1 MGISMENRKPL
12 LNKEKFRY
20 KLDLLKKSIDAD
32 TLLRLLGFDISKSTQ
47 KEVRAPCK
55 VHGGDNRTSF
65 RMDKQTK
72 NWVCFSHNCHE
83 EGYDVINL
91 IMRMLNL
98 DFSDAVRYL
107 EGITGLNIHDERSYM
122 EYKRFK
128 DRQEVIQH
136 SSKYEL
142 PPAHVT
148 EEYLKNFRKFRS
160 NYFEKEKNGGFP
172 KEVLDEFEIG
182 GGFVDKYGFQR
193 DVIPI
198 RNKEGK
204 LVAYSCRDITD
215 KADYDYK
222 YLLTEGF
229 EKDSVLYNLY
239 KAKNHTGKSRTIIVV
254 EGFKSVWKLYMAGYK
269 NAVACM
275 GSRLTEGQRNLL
287 YSTAFCV
294 ITLFDGDGS
303 GVKGTLNAIKEM
315 KGKIDLIPL
324 FIPYADRD
332 PADYSIEELKYIIGD
347 IK

>member
-1 MGISMENRKPL
+1 MIQQ
-12 LNKEKFRY
+12 KERTSSREELKH
-20 KLDLLKKSIDAD
+20 KLQILKEAIDAD
-32 TLLRLLGFDISKSTQ
+32 YLLQHLGFSISKSTL
-47 KEVRAPCK
+47 KEVRAACK
-55 VHGGDNRTSF
+55 VHGGDNKTAF

-72 NWVCFSHNCHE
+72 NWVCFSHGCHE
-83 EGYDVINL
+83 DAGYDVISL
-91 IMRMLNL
+91 VMRMLNL

-107 EGITGLNIHDERSYM
+107 EGITGLNIHDDRSYM

-229 EKDSVLYNLY
+229 EKDLVLYNLHR
-239 KAKNHTGKSRTIIVV
+239 AKNHIGKPRTIIVV

-269 NAVACM
+269 NTVACM
-275 GSRLTEGQRNLL
+275 GSRLTKGQRNLL

-294 ITLFDGDGS
+294 ITLFDGDES

-315 KGKIDLIPL
+315 KDKIDLIPL

>member
-1 MGISMENRKPL
+1 MNRKSFS
-12 LNKEKFRY
+12 NKEKFRY
-20 KLDLLKKSIDAD
+20 KLHLLKEAVDAD
-32 TLLRLLGFDISKSTQ
+32 TLLRLLGFNISKSTPR
-47 KEVRAPCK
+47 EVRAPCQ
-55 VHGGDNRTSF
+55 VHGGNNKTAF
-65 RMDKQTK
+65 RMDKETK

-83 EGYDVINL
+83 DVGYDVISL
-91 IMRMLNL
+91 VMRMLNL

-107 EGITGLNIHDERSYM
+107 ESITGLNIHDERSYV

-148 EEYLKNFRKFRS
+148 EEYLKNFKKFRS

-172 KEVLDEFEIG
+172 KEILDEFEVG

-198 RNKEGK
+198 RDKDGK

-229 EKDSVLYNLY
+229 EKDLVLYNLH
-239 KAKNHTGKSRTIIVV
+239 KAKNYMGKSRTIIVV
-254 EGFKSVWKLYMAGYK
+254 EGFKSVWKLYIAGYK
-269 NAVACM
+269 NTVACM

-287 YSTAFCV
+287 YSISFNV
-294 ITLFDGDGS
+294 ITLFDGDKS
-303 GVKGTLNAIKEM
+303 GVKGTLNVIKEM
-315 KGKIDLIPL
+315 KDKINLIPL
-324 FIPYADRD
+324 FLPYADKD
-332 PADYSIEELKYIIGD
+332 PADYDIEGLKYIIGD
-347 IK
+347 IE

>member
-1 MGISMENRKPL
+1 MIQQKAQLSSREELKHKL
-12 LNKEKFRY
+12 QILKEA
-20 KLDLLKKSIDAD
+20 IDAD
-32 TLLRLLGFDISKSTQ
+32 YLLQHLGFSISKSTL
-47 KEVRAPCK
+47 KEVRAPCR
-55 VHGGDNRTSF
+55 VHGGDNKSAF
-65 RMDKQTK
+65 RMNKQTK
-72 NWVCFSHNCHE
+72 NWVCFSHGCHE

-91 IMRMLNL
+91 VMRMLNL

-136 SSKYEL
+136 SSRYEL
-142 PPAHVT
+142 PPTHVT

-198 RNKEGK
+198 RDKEGK

-229 EKDSVLYNLY
+229 VKDLVLYNLH
-239 KAKNHTGKSRTIIVV
+239 KAKNHIGKSRTIIVT
-254 EGFKSVWKLYMAGYK
+254 EGFKSVWKLYMVGYK

-287 YSTAFCV
+287 YSTAFRV
-294 ITLFDGDGS
+294 ITLFDGDES

-315 KGKIDLIPL
+315 KDKIDLIPL

-332 PADYSIEELKYIIGD
+332 PADYSIDELKYIIGD
-347 IK
+347 IE